1 MGRNHDRRRAERHR
15 PGAHL
20 AAPKSVGIDIGRVLI
35 TPGDG
40 RGDTSFLSGSDLDAM
55 RTPPSPG
62 AFDVVASLVTA
73 FRGRAWLVSKCGPR
87 IQERSRR
94 WLAHHRFFERTGM
107 PPSQLRF
114 CRKRGDKAPICA
126 QLGLEAF
133 IDDRPDVLR
142 PMEGIVGWRYL
153 FGPQKRPGVPHG
165 MIAVRDWAEV
175 GAHLLPL
182 AREGA
187 LMPVDVP
194 RTAAAPIR

>member
-1 MGRNHDRRRAERHR
+1 MGRNNHRRRGNGPR
-15 PGAHL
+15 PGPHL
-20 AAPKSVGIDIGRVLI
+20 AAPRSVGIDIGRVLI
-35 TPGDG
+35 SPGDG
-40 RGDTSFLSGSDLDAM
+40 RADTSFLSGSEADAM

-62 AFDVVASLVTA
+62 AFDVVTALVTH

-126 QLGLEAF
+126 QLGLDAF

-142 PMEGIVGWRYL
+142 PMEGIVPWRFL
-153 FGPQKRPGVPHG
+153 FGPQKRPGVPQG
-165 MIAVRDWAEV
+165 IIAVRDWDDVATE
-175 GAHLLPL
+175 LLPL
-182 AREGA
+182 AREQE
-187 LMPVDVP
+187 LMPPETP
-194 RTAAAPIR
+194 RTVAAPSR